1 MRNELVT
8 PFWQKAAAALPEPYR
23 SRYAGYFERAER
35 WELAVDALVDLASRV
50 GSRIAKAFN
59 SPTRPHS
66 A

>member
-23 SRYAGYFERAER
+23 TRYLGYFERAER
-35 WELAVDALVDLASRV
+35 WELAADGLVELASRA
-50 GSRIAKAFN
+50 GSRIAKAFH
-59 SPTRPHS
+59 TTTPHS